1 MGEIIAGSDKAE
13 YDYHIFRY
21 AEVLLVLAE
30 ATFEKDGRISD
41 DLLNQT
47 INVVRV
53 SGRIVKPGEQVRPCC
68 SLLS

>member
-30 ATFEKDGRISD
+30 ATFEKKTVESAMI
-41 DLLNQT
+41 
-47 INVVRV
+47 
-53 SGRIVKPGEQVRPCC
+53 C
-68 SLLS
+68 